1 MLQLIAVAAGGL
13 VAAGVTLGVIS
24 SLDKEQT
31 VDEKINTTLVR
42 VGYVSEGVVMG
53 SIIAIPTSLLILI
66 TFETIMRLKKKA
78 GV

>member
-1 MLQLIAVAAGGL
+1 
-13 VAAGVTLGVIS
+13 
-24 SLDKEQT
+24 
-31 VDEKINTTLVR
+31 
-42 VGYVSEGVVMG
+42 VVMG